1 MVLKELVAM
10 RALSKLDTYWA
21 ERQRVPFP
29 FPWPLVA
36 LAVGALAGV
45 AAVILGALRVLPLL
59 EDTTVGF
66 DAPHLKAQLR
76 SSPDPNHSHPGR
88 AAVRDGQGSGF
99 GLPTN
104 NANDRLIGIECAWP
118 TIRAN
123 GTFDERERWPDA
135 QIIAMRDVGA
145 ALTKQLGYGADRRVH
160 HMGQDP

>member
-1 MVLKELVAM
+1 MQRRTINTVPMVLKGMVAV

-21 ERQRVPFP
+21 EHQRVP

-76 SSPDPNHSHPGR
+76 I
-88 AAVRDGQGSGF
+88 V
-99 GLPTN
+99 T
-104 NANDRLIGIECAWP
+104 
-118 TIRAN
+118 
-123 GTFDERERWPDA
+123 
-135 QIIAMRDVGA
+135 
-145 ALTKQLGYGADRRVH
+145 
-160 HMGQDP
+160 